1 MRRAIGA
8 KNKFDFVDGTIKVPD
23 DFDPS
28 YRAWCRCNV
37 LIHSWIMN
45 SVDDSIAQSIV
56 YLENAIDV
64 WNELKERFSRGDY
77 IRISELQVEIYGLK
91 QGNRSVSEFYTALK
105 ILWEELE
112 AYLPAPVCNCPR
124 KCVCVTGVRNAKD
137 QHDLIRK
144 IRFLTGLN
152 DSFDMVR
159 SQILLMDPLPPLNKV
174 FSMVIQH
181 ERQFVASNSG
191 LEFEDSKVS
200 VNASDSRRSQG
211 RGKGG
216 YNGQS
221 NSGSKKRYCTY
232 CGKDNHIVDN
242 CYKKHGYPPN
252 FGKSTNAN
260 SANIDDQF
268 DVDDVRSTKG
278 SDSYTLTKA
287 QYEKLVNLLQSSAS
301 AQVNGASTSNLG
313 NVTAMNHQ
321 GNTNAAYSY
330 SHSSYGA
337 WIIDS
342 GASDHICSNITL
354 FDDYHDITPIQVK
367 MPNGTIAYAKQA
379 GSVKLSDNFVVNNVL
394 LVPEF
399 SLNLLSVPRLT
410 YNSQIVVHF
419 DGLACLIQEKKSIKM
434 IGSGELIEGL
444 YYLTTQPK
452 PVAAN
457 TQYSYSKQALLHFRL
472 GHLSHSRLLL
482 MQSSFPFAI

>member
-1 MRRAIGA
+1 
-8 KNKFDFVDGTIKVPD
+8 
-23 DFDPS
+23 
-28 YRAWCRCNV
+28 
-37 LIHSWIMN
+37 
-45 SVDDSIAQSIV
+45 
-56 YLENAIDV
+56 
-64 WNELKERFSRGDY
+64 
-77 IRISELQVEIYGLK
+77 
-91 QGNRSVSEFYTALK
+91 
-105 ILWEELE
+105 
-112 AYLPAPVCNCPR
+112 
-124 KCVCVTGVRNAKD
+124 
-137 QHDLIRK
+137 
-144 IRFLTGLN
+144 LTGLN

-232 CGKDNHIVDN
+232 CGQDNHIVDN

-268 DVDDVRSTKG
+268 DVDDVRSIKG

-301 AQVNGASTSNLG
+301 AQNASSSTQVNGASTSNLG
-313 NVTAMNHQ
+313 NVTVMNHQ

-367 MPNGTIAYAKQA
+367 MPNGTIAHAKQA
-379 GSVKLSDNFVVNNVL
+379 GSVKLSDKFVVNNVL

-399 SLNLLSVPRLT
+399 SLNLLFVPRLT

-444 YYLTTQPK
+444 YYLTNQPK

-457 TQYSYSKQALLHFRL
+457 TNTQSTHNSNIHIPNQALWHFRL
-472 GHLSHSRLLL
+472 
-482 MQSSFPFAI
+482 

>member
-1 MRRAIGA
+1 
-8 KNKFDFVDGTIKVPD
+8 
-23 DFDPS
+23 
-28 YRAWCRCNV
+28 
-37 LIHSWIMN
+37 
-45 SVDDSIAQSIV
+45 
-56 YLENAIDV
+56 
-64 WNELKERFSRGDY
+64 
-77 IRISELQVEIYGLK
+77 
-91 QGNRSVSEFYTALK
+91 
-105 ILWEELE
+105 
-112 AYLPAPVCNCPR
+112 
-124 KCVCVTGVRNAKD
+124 
-137 QHDLIRK
+137 
-144 IRFLTGLN
+144 
-152 DSFDMVR
+152 
-159 SQILLMDPLPPLNKV
+159 
-174 FSMVIQH
+174 MVIQH
-181 ERQFVASNSG
+181 ERQFVTSNSG
-191 LEFEDSKVS
+191 LELEDSKVS

-221 NSGSKKRYCTY
+221 NSGPKKRYCTY

-242 CYKKHGYPPN
+242 CSN

-260 SANIDDQF
+260 SANVDDQS
-268 DVDDVRSTKG
+268 DIDDVRSTKG
-278 SDSYTLTKA
+278 SDSYTLTKTR
-287 QYEKLVNLLQSSAS
+287 YEKLVNLLQSSAS
-301 AQVNGASTSNLG
+301 VQNASSSTQVNGASTSNLG
-313 NVTAMNHQ
+313 NVTVMNHQGNTAMNHQ

-330 SHSSYGA
+330 NHSSYGA

-367 MPNGTIAYAKQA
+367 MPNGTIAHAKQA